1 MARNG
6 IVGRKLAFVE
16 ALAAGQNVTQA
27 AVTAGV
33 GRRTAARYH
42 QDAAVRAA
50 LQAAQ
55 ADALSQT
62 TRKAVATMTA
72 ALDVLAGIMA
82 NERASPSARVAA
94 ARAVLE
100 SGLRFTEL
108 CDLARRVDDLERTV
122 SNGTEATG

>member
-1 MARNG
+1 
-6 IVGRKLAFVE
+6 LAFVE

-42 QDAAVRAA
+42 QDPSVRAA
-50 LQAAQ
+50 LAAAQ
-55 ADALSQT
+55 SDALGQV
-62 TRKAVATMTA
+62 TRRAVAEMVK
-72 ALDVLAGIMA
+72 ALDTLAGIMA

>member
-1 MARNG
+1 
-6 IVGRKLAFVE
+6 LAFVE

-33 GRRTAARYH
+33 GRRTAARYR

-55 ADALSQT
+55 GDALSQT